1 MKLAAVG
8 LAAGL
13 ALAAASG
20 GADGGGR
27 IVTLTIR
34 HSRFS
39 VSQLRV
45 HPGERVRFVVRNTDP
60 IAHEL
65 IIGDQTVQTFHE
77 LGTEAHHGDRPGEI
91 SVAAGET
98 AETTYRFG
106 SAAGPPLLFGC
117 HLPGHWAFGM
127 HGTIRVG

>member
-27 IVTLTIR
+27 TITLTIR

-39 VSQLRV
+39 ATQLDV

-65 IIGDQTVQTFHE
+65 ILGDQTVQDIHE
-77 LGTEAHHGDRPGEI
+77 AGSESHHGDRPGEI
-91 SVAAGET
+91 SVAPGQT
-98 AETTYRFG
+98 AVTTYRFG
-106 SAAGPPLLFGC
+106 GVGTTLFGC

-127 HGTIRVG
+127 HGTVRVG